1 MNPLTRLC
9 SYCSYVIMVLLCCSY
24 CSYSIRDSLT
34 QIGGATGAVA
44 RDLSGGFRR
53 EYIGELR
60 LPVLY
65 RDEISCSYMH
75 VATIRSAL
83 PLFDGGWW

>member
-1 MNPLTRLC
+1 MTPLTRLC
-9 SYCSYVIMVLLCCSY
+9 SYCSYVIMVLLCCTY

-44 RDLSGGFRR
+44 RDLSGGFRKD
-53 EYIGELR
+53 YIGDPWR
-60 LPVLY
+60 RVLY

-75 VATIRSAL
+75 VATIRSL